1 MVEQH
6 TSDGERSSRTR
17 EMGGGSAFPSS
28 QFDCSRG
35 TCNLYV
41 STCASSNRAI
51 DLGRDWTLPLRFN
64 QLGHLYW
71 SSCYTVCR
79 VVVAVGRSV
88 GWWRR
93 QTNPTLWTR
102 WWESTHKSSAIRL
115 AAVQILIAHKPFSR
129 RYALRRT
136 PKTDDTFWQDV
147 SVCVCVW
154 EYGRTF
160 CFASREH
167 VA

>member
-1 MVEQH
+1 MVELH

-88 GWWRR
+88 GWLVASSDE
-93 QTNPTLWTR
+93 PDTLDSLVR
-102 WWESTHKSSAIRL
+102 I
-115 AAVQILIAHKPFSR
+115 
-129 RYALRRT
+129 
-136 PKTDDTFWQDV
+136 DTQELGYP
-147 SVCVCVW
+147 S
-154 EYGRTF
+154 GR
-160 CFASREH
+160 CSNIDCS
-167 VA
+167 